1 MRFCIRM
8 KNGPMTFAIREKMG
22 IWWAELWSPM
32 LRTCDYVAKQS
43 DLADV
48 IKLGI
53 PRWEE

>member
-1 MRFCIRM
+1 MRFCIRL